1 MQWKSKKCTKKRD
14 ACAEL
19 LFWSRRCGRRRS
31 CFNLPIKI
39 TTQRFI
45 NDTANTKGSGDGQ
58 TWNGSQLWSVMRKT
72 CWPNSYSEFIFCYLH
87 RMMQCF
93 GDLSVAD
100 PGEEPETAPR
110 YLRVW
115 MTAPPY
121 VKVWIRQWLI
131 TWHNAVIL
139 PFTSNFTWYIANKA
153 THCKQNEVHSLE
165 KPPLTISHAAAWS
178 YPHEWGERNSTYC
191 NI

>member
-1 MQWKSKKCTKKRD
+1 MDKLEKD
-14 ACAEL
+14 
-19 LFWSRRCGRRRS
+19 
-31 CFNLPIKI
+31 
-39 TTQRFI
+39 
-45 NDTANTKGSGDGQ
+45 
-58 TWNGSQLWSVMRKT
+58 WNGSQLWSVMRKT

-100 PGEEPETAPR
+100 PGEEPETAPP

-121 VKVWIRQWLI
+121 LKVWIRQWFI

-165 KPPLTISHAAAWS
+165 KPPFNDQPRGCLIIPPWMRRKKLDILQ
-178 YPHEWGERNSTYC
+178 Y
-191 NI
+191 IDK

>member
-1 MQWKSKKCTKKRD
+1 MTLQIQKEAGMDKLETDRNCGQLCGKLVGLTVIQSSFFVICTEWCNASETYQWQIQ
-14 ACAEL
+14 E
-19 LFWSRRCGRRRS
+19 RS
-31 CFNLPIKI
+31 
-39 TTQRFI
+39 QR
-45 NDTANTKGSGDGQ
+45 
-58 TWNGSQLWSVMRKT
+58 
-72 CWPNSYSEFIFCYLH
+72 P
-87 RMMQCF
+87 
-93 GDLSVAD
+93 
-100 PGEEPETAPR
+100 PPR

-121 VKVWIRQWLI
+121 LKVWIRQWLI